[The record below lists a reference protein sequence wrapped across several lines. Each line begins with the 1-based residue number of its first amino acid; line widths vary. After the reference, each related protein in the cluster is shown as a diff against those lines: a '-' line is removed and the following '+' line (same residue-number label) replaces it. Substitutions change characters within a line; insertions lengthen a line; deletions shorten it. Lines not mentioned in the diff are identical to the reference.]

1 MQQTSCSAADLF
13 KPTIIK
19 ELGYSAAEA
28 QLLSVPPYAVA
39 FCSTIGVAILS
50 ERIRLRAP
58 FIMCSSAVACIG
70 YILLIS
76 QHRPGVSYL
85 GTIFAAAG
93 IYPAV
98 AIVLSWPANNVSGQT
113 KRAIAN
119 AMQISIGNLG
129 AVLGTQL
136 YRTETSPRYFLG
148 HGFALGYLVANIAV
162 VGILWKVLQKENAE
176 KERVRAAEGLR
187 PLMGDIG
194 DAEGDFLGDRDPRW
208 VFQT

>member
-1 MQQTSCSAADLF
+1 M
-13 KPTIIK
+13 
-19 ELGYSAAEA
+19 G
-28 QLLSVPPYAVA
+28 
-39 FCSTIGVAILS
+39 
-50 ERIRLRAP
+50 
-58 FIMCSSAVACIG
+58 SSALACIG
-70 YILLIS
+70 YILLLS
-76 QHRPGVSYL
+76 QHRAGVSYL

-98 AIVLSWPANNVSGQT
+98 AIVLSWPANNVSRQT

-136 YRTETSPRYFLG
+136 YRTESSPRYFLG
-148 HGFALGYLVANIAV
+148 HGFALGYLVANIV
-162 VGILWKVLQKENAE
+162 VVAILWKVLQRENAE
-176 KERVRAAEGLR
+176 KERLREAKGLR

-194 DAEGDFLGDRDPRW
+194 DTEGDFLGDRDPRW

>member
-1 MQQTSCSAADLF
+1 M
-13 KPTIIK
+13 
-19 ELGYSAAEA
+19 G
-28 QLLSVPPYAVA
+28 
-39 FCSTIGVAILS
+39 
-50 ERIRLRAP
+50 
-58 FIMCSSAVACIG
+58 SSALACIG

-76 QHRPGVSYL
+76 QHRAGVSYL

-113 KRAIAN
+113 KRCIAN

-129 AVLGTQL
+129 AVIGTQL

-148 HGFALGYLVANIAV
+148 HGFALGYLVANIFV
-162 VGILWKVLQKENAE
+162 VAILWKVLQKKNVE
-176 KERVRAAEGLR
+176 KERLREVQGLR

-194 DAEGDFLGDRDPRW
+194 DAEGDFLGDKDPRW